1 MEKHGKLSQND
12 VDEADTAVVYDK
24 REIMIWIFGLSQI
37 AAVSASSTSFWDNFP
52 FFSIHSWG
60 MAKNC

>member
-24 REIMIWIFGLSQI
+24 RRLAISPKIQI
-37 AAVSASSTSFWDNFP
+37 AKRRLSYNKRL
-52 FFSIHSWG
+52 FS
-60 MAKNC
+60 